1 MKKDDDVD
9 AVQRKRLLLLLLNGI
24 GIVPRGEGI
33 VVCNGNVLRVEGDVK
48 GDDKA
53 AAATHLIDIGG
64 HGGSSAINLS
74 RIYGIYYLG
83 VLSNMCYSSR
93 VVVFLR
99 SELHQRTDDGRT
111 TTRLS
116 HIAKSFRI
124 STMMVLPR

>member
-64 HGGSSAINLS
+64 HGHMAAVLSAINLS
-74 RIYGIYYLG
+74 RIYLPYTPSYLQG
-83 VLSNMCYSSR
+83 KKEKR
-93 VVVFLR
+93 
-99 SELHQRTDDGRT
+99 
-111 TTRLS
+111 
-116 HIAKSFRI
+116 
-124 STMMVLPR
+124 

>member
-64 HGGSSAINLS
+64 HGHGGSSAINLS
-74 RIYGIYYLG
+74 RIY
-83 VLSNMCYSSR
+83 
-93 VVVFLR
+93 
-99 SELHQRTDDGRT
+99 HTPT
-111 TTRLS
+111 
-116 HIAKSFRI
+116 
-124 STMMVLPR
+124 

>member
-1 MKKDDDVD
+1 M
-9 AVQRKRLLLLLLNGI
+9 
-24 GIVPRGEGI
+24 
-33 VVCNGNVLRVEGDVK
+33 VCNGNVLRVD

-53 AAATHLIDIGG
+53 AAATHLIDIGGHG

-111 TTRLS
+111 TTTPLS
-116 HIAKSFRI
+116 HIAKSFQI
-124 STMMVLPR
+124 STMVVRPQYASEMDTFLFEYERNN